1 MQCNSND
8 ASVEYLQTILTHA
21 YYNEYLFC
29 CDLTVKYEEERLT
42 KAIALAWKEFRVED
56 VKVLKEQKAA
66 LNYTPT
72 EGSAADMRAR
82 LVALEVPSPYRHCHD
97 NTFYFIVLLCS
108 CFGCFHLCCN
118 IVYTTSCESST
129 HPILLSSS
137 PVF

>member
-8 ASVEYLQTILTHA
+8 ASLEYLQTILTHE

-42 KAIALAWKEFRVED
+42 QAIALAWKEFRVED

-66 LNYTPT
+66 LQYTPT

-82 LVALEVPSPYRHCHD
+82 LVTLEVPFTLQTLSQYIFFD
-97 NTFYFIVLLCS
+97 VLL
-108 CFGCFHLCCN
+108 F
-118 IVYTTSCESST
+118 
-129 HPILLSSS
+129 
-137 PVF
+137 